1 MRSLLIACEFSLIAA
16 TVALEIGG
24 RMERAREAQLRLVR
38 LAEHL
43 NQDGAT
49 IRITDE
55 VERMSPVSRA

>member
-1 MRSLLIACEFSLIAA
+1 MIAA